1 VGWYPSGQPAAGPFA
16 NPAGAAGWTRAWRGR
31 STLMNAL
38 LFGVA
43 PVILAA
49 VIVAAFLI
57 VSPGQGRRLLQP
69 LLLAMLELSPPTVPA

>member
-1 VGWYPSGQPAAGPFA
+1 
-16 NPAGAAGWTRAWRGR
+16 
-31 STLMNAL
+31 
-38 LFGVA
+38 VA